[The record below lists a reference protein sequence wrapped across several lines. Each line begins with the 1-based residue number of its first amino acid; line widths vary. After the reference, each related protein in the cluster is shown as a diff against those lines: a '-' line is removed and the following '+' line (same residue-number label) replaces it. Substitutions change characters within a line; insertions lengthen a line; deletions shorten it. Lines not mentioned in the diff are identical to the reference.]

1 MNDGD
6 AIQPNNL
13 FGISLFRQM
22 ALYSFG
28 NKKLEDV
35 ENVYLASLMYKLL
48 IDNEEDMMCVY
59 KKEETPAIEDTK
71 RNRLL
76 NDTDEK
82 GTIFVR
88 VYLKDVFG
96 YVNHMDKINYG
107 LGYTLQLKRANNGN
121 SIYRTAITLKLNWK

>member
-1 MNDGD
+1 MVMLC
-6 AIQPNNL
+6 QPNNL

-28 NKKLEDV
+28 NKKPEDV
-35 ENVYLASLMYKLL
+35 EKVYQASLIYKLL
-48 IDNEEDMMCVY
+48 SDNVEDMMVVY
-59 KKEETPAIEDTK
+59 KKELTNAIDTTK

-76 NDTDEK
+76 NDTPEK

-96 YVNHMDKINYG
+96 YVKHMDKINYG
-107 LGYTLQLKRANNGN
+107 LR
-121 SIYRTAITLKLNWK
+121 I

>member
-1 MNDGD
+1 MLLLISEIAIWKWKYKYVHNVVANTRYDNDD

-48 IDNEEDMMCVY
+48 SDNEEDMMCC
-59 KKEETPAIEDTK
+59 I
-71 RNRLL
+71 
-76 NDTDEK
+76 
-82 GTIFVR
+82 
-88 VYLKDVFG
+88 
-96 YVNHMDKINYG
+96 
-107 LGYTLQLKRANNGN
+107 
-121 SIYRTAITLKLNWK
+121 